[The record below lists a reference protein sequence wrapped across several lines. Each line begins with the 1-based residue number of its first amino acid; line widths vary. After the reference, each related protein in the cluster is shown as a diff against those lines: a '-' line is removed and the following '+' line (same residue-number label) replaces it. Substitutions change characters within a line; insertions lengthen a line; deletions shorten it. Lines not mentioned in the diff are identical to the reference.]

1 MCALCG
7 VLGEAEHWTDAAVR
21 PGVFT
26 RKTDPIQRRRERYN
40 RVAGASRVLR
50 HYGLTL
56 SDWQN
61 SSYVLSTATGKT
73 ELVDNLGHLWAV
85 AEKLLGRPC
94 DPLDPVFLHRLEA
107 GGD

>member
-7 VLGEAEHWTDAAVR
+7 VLGGAEHWTDAAVR

-26 RKTDPIQRRRERYN
+26 RNVDPVQRRRERYN

-56 SDWQN
+56 SDWQ
-61 SSYVLSTATGKT
+61 SASYVLSTATGKT
-73 ELVDNLGHLWAV
+73 ELVDNLGHLWAA

-94 DPLDPVFLHRLEA
+94 DPLDPAFLRRLEA